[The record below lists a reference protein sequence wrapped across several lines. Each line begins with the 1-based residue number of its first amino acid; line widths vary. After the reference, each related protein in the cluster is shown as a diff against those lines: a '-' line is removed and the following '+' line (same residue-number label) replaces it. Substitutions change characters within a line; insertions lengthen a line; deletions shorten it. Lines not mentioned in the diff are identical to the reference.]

1 MQAKTSCAL
10 KSYNNITQKLVVIDS
25 LHPYCV
31 YLHHNGITIL
41 KIQNKKW

>member
-25 LHPYCV
+25 LHPLLCISSSQWDAYP
-31 YLHHNGITIL
+31 
-41 KIQNKKW
+41 KDKK